1 MKKSFLF
8 SVGVALLSTACGP
21 AESEE
26 SHFEQSQSALY
37 GEVTKVTGDIPCP
50 SGYVIAT
57 PDDASAYLGPA
68 CMKLFAWDIARL
80 TGSGA
85 MRGYGYNCTVS
96 SYESNPLGHTLCKSP
111 ATNTFLKVT
120 GDSPCGPGRTL
131 LTAQEAND
139 RKSEVCARLGTWDI
153 ARLEGGGSMKGPG
166 YGCTISTWDTQALG
180 HALCKS
186 LN

>member
-37 GEVTKVTGDIPCP
+37 GEVMRVTGDVPCP

-57 PDDASAYLGPA
+57 ADDAYAYQSTTCG
-68 CMKLFAWDIARL
+68 KLASWDIARL

-85 MRGYGYNCTVS
+85 MRGPGYGCTIS
-96 SYESNPLGHTLCKSP
+96 YYESNPLGHTLCKSP
-111 ATNTFLKVT
+111 STNSFLKVT
-120 GDSPCGPGRTL
+120 GDSPCGPG
-131 LTAQEAND
+131 
-139 RKSEVCARLGTWDI
+139 
-153 ARLEGGGSMKGPG
+153 
-166 YGCTISTWDTQALG
+166 
-180 HALCKS
+180 
-186 LN
+186 